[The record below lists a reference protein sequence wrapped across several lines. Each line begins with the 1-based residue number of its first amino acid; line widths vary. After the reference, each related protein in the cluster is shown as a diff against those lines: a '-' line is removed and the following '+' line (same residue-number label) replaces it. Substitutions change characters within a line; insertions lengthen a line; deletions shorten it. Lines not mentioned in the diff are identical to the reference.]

1 MKHWLVF
8 LPIRVAMIA
17 TMSMAAFAAS
27 NRLAFAVEPAD
38 KESPATGSE
47 QAAHLANERM
57 ILSGDTSAVKGS
69 SIFESQE
76 GLFKLSPDG
85 NKLLFYRAEPA
96 EEPAEE
102 NGRKGIVRLVL
113 RDLTDGSET
122 LLPFPALPKRLVQ
135 YLPMMSFSNNP
146 FDKTGTKIVMG
157 VGIDTDENGIFDLQT
172 EKMQAVV
179 FDFTTSKT
187 TNLSATGLVVTAS
200 YDNTGDRYIVS
211 AIDQGEHVKIRLL
224 LADTDQLNWQEH
236 VLSGY
241 PRAISPGI
249 DLIMLLKAS
258 EVHGRELPTDL
269 LLYNT
274 RERKETAT
282 LPAFNKMGALSMYTY
297 VFVPQWT
304 ASGEHLHY
312 IDIFGFPDDPRHG
325 TTVWQRRSQTVIKQL
340 PNVVP
345 IGPGPT
351 KSSMVLMRVDEVKE
365 GGSRVIGI
373 VVHDASNNQTWEIP
387 LPDTR
392 ILGTHGS
399 HVIYTR
405 KDKAGKE
412 AVYMAEIV
420 LPKATSALPE

>member
-1 MKHWLVF
+1 MYKQF
-8 LPIRVAMIA
+8 LLICTI
-17 TMSMAAFAAS
+17 FALLS
-27 NRLAFAVEPAD
+27 CSSKQVEPTD
-38 KESPATGSE
+38 GSVRITDINKESPATGSE

-69 SIFESQE
+69 SIFDSQK

-85 NKLLFYRAEPA
+85 KKLLFYRAEPA
-96 EEPAEE
+96 EE
-102 NGRKGIVRLVL
+102 NGHKGVVRLVL

-122 LLPFPALPKRLVQ
+122 LLPFPALPKQLVQ

-157 VGIDTDENGIFDLQT
+157 VGIDTDENGIFDAQT

-187 TNLSATGLVVTAS
+187 TNLSATGSFVTAS

-211 AIDQGEHVKIRLL
+211 AIDQGKIHPGEHDKIRLL

-241 PRAISPGI
+241 PRAISPCT

-282 LPAFNKMGALSMYTY
+282 LPAFNNIGALSLYTY
-297 VFVPQWT
+297 VSVPQWT

-312 IDIFGFPDDPRHG
+312 IDVFGFPYDPRHG
-325 TTVWQRRSQTVIKQL
+325 TRIWERDSQAVIKDL

-351 KSSMVLMRVDEVKE
+351 KSSLVLVRVDEVKE
-365 GGSRVIGI
+365 SGSRVIGI

-412 AVYMAEIV
+412 AVYMAKIV

>member
-1 MKHWLVF
+1 MKHRLVF

-17 TMSMAAFAAS
+17 AMSMAAFAAS
-27 NRLAFAVEPAD
+27 NRSAFAVEPAD
-38 KESPATGSE
+38 KESTATGSE
-47 QAAHLANERM
+47 QAAHLANEKM
-57 ILSGDTSAVKGS
+57 ILSGDIAAVKGS
-69 SIFESQE
+69 SIFDSQK

-85 NKLLFYRAEPA
+85 RKLLFYREAPT
-96 EEPAEE
+96 EE
-102 NGRKGIVRLVL
+102 NGRKGVVRLVL
-113 RDLTDGSET
+113 RDLADGRET
-122 LLPFPALPKRLVQ
+122 LLPFPALPKRLAK
-135 YLPMMSFSNNP
+135 YLPMMSFSNTP
-146 FDKTGTKIVMG
+146 FGKTGTQIVLG
-157 VGIDTDENGIFDLQT
+157 VGIDTDENGIFDART

-187 TNLSATGLVVTAS
+187 TNLSATGSVVTAS
-200 YDNTGDRYIVS
+200 YDNTGNRYIVS
-211 AIDQGEHVKIRLL
+211 TVDRGKPDKIRLL
-224 LADTDQLNWQEH
+224 LSRTDPVHWQEH
-236 VLSGY
+236 VLAGV
-241 PRAISPGI
+241 PRAISPDI
-249 DLIMLLKAS
+249 DLVVLLKAS
-258 EVHGRELPTDL
+258 AVHGRELPTDL

-282 LPAFNKMGALSMYTY
+282 LPAFNKVGALSMYAY

-304 ASGEHLHY
+304 ASGEHLYY

-365 GGSRVIGI
+365 SGSRVIGI

-405 KDKAGKE
+405 KDKAGE
-412 AVYMAEIV
+412 ETVYMAEIV